1 MQKTAWLQFKSELA
15 SLYEKFGYDNIR
27 NVRIKGQRQVEEQ
40 ILSRVPHK
48 MFDSST
54 YGSKDIFDEFQQKK
68 DLKLVWAR
76 MSSSVREYKLDPYD
90 VANIAPDNCP
100 VTGALIDYG
109 YGRNRITDNPFHR
122 PGIDH
127 IVARGNFGA
136 AHGDISNIQIL
147 SQHFNTVKSYGT
159 EIEAIKWVGFE
170 LSK

>member
-1 MQKTAWLQFKSELA
+1 MQKTTWLQFKSELA

-109 YGRNRITDNPFHR
+109 YGRNRVTDNPFHR

>member
-1 MQKTAWLQFKSELA
+1 
-15 SLYEKFGYDNIR
+15 
-27 NVRIKGQRQVEEQ
+27 
-40 ILSRVPHK
+40 

-109 YGRNRITDNPFHR
+109 YGRNRVTDNPFHR